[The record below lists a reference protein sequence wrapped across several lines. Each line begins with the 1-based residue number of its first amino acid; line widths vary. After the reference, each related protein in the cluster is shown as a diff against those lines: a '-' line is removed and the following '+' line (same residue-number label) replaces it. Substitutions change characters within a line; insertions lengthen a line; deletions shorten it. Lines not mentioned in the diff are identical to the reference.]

1 MNILILNYEFPP
13 LGGGAG
19 IVTQHLANEF
29 ILKSHTVTILT
40 TWFSGEPEFYSEN
53 NLTIIRVRSK
63 RKWTFQSNPI
73 EMYDW
78 MQKAKQ
84 YALIHFKPNQFD
96 ACLANF
102 TLPGG
107 AVAHFLKQKFN
118 LPFLILSHG
127 HDVPW
132 FSPKQMFFWHM
143 LCFPYIK
150 YIMKKSAF
158 NILLTQQLK
167 NNADKFLGSIYSDK
181 NVVIP
186 NGLLANSFRSG
197 FDASDTVMNALFVG
211 RLVEQKDPM
220 SVVKAFQK
228 LQEKNIPIHLKIIGD
243 GILKDEIEKYISN
256 HKIVNIELLG
266 KISQSQVME
275 EYSKTHLLIA
285 PSREEAMSLSV
296 LEAVSCGL
304 YVFATRISGNVDVLL
319 EDVNGNF
326 VEFENTE
333 NIALKIYNFY
343 HEKFLKKYQ
352 YPELMMKFILQNY
365 SWEITAEKYCL
376 YLSKAIKRN

>member
-29 ILKSHTVTILT
+29 ILKSHSVTILT
-40 TWFSGEPEFYSEN
+40 TWFSGEPEFYSDN
-53 NLTIIRVRSK
+53 NLTIIRVKSK
-63 RKWTFQSNPI
+63 RKWTFQSNPF

-78 MQKAKQ
+78 MQKAKEH
-84 YALIHFKPNQFD
+84 ASIHFTAAQFD
-96 ACLANF
+96 VCLANF

-107 AVAHFLKQKFN
+107 AIAHFLKRKLK
-118 LPFLILSHG
+118 LPFVILSHG

-150 YIMKKSAF
+150 YVMKKSAF

-167 NNADKFLGSIYSDK
+167 NNADKFLGSKYADK
-181 NVVIP
+181 NIVIP

-197 FDASDTVMNALFVG
+197 FDAKDNILQALFVG

-220 SVVKAFQK
+220 SVIKAFQK
-228 LQEKNIPIHLKIIGD
+228 LQEKNIPIHLTIIGD
-243 GILKDEIEKYISN
+243 GILKDEIERYISN

-275 EYSKTHLLIA
+275 EYSKAHLLIA
-285 PSREEAMSLSV
+285 PSREEAMSISV

-304 YVFATRISGNVDVLL
+304 YVLATRISGNIDVLL
-319 EDVNGNF
+319 ENVNGNF
-326 VEFENTE
+326 VEYGNAE
-333 NIALKIYNFY
+333 NIASKICSFYN
-343 HEKFLKKYQ
+343 EKFLHNYQ
-352 YPELMMKFILQNY
+352 YPDLMMKFILQNY
-365 SWEITAEKYCL
+365 SWEITAEKYCS
-376 YLSKAIKRN
+376 YLSKAISDN